1 MELSCDE
8 YPDDDFKDAVNL
20 IAVTRRLNGKFA
32 VDRRTV
38 IVVLRQHVASWGPTK
53 TIGGIEPHVLMDLI
67 NKRKELRMQPTT
79 LASKAL
85 LVKLTV
91 RRANLTKRDATA
103 ELMIQSQ
110 MDDTSLVVN
119 RKLFRDKLNP
129 INRIMQKA
137 SEVYTY
143 HKANTLAYID
153 KGPRLLPNNQYMEYT
168 TAMRERIQAVDTMLA
183 EYMPRYDDFVQL
195 DMKARALGGVGAAKV
210 EDYPTADEFQSKMGF
225 DLRFTPL
232 PDAKHF
238 LFDISDDDMAEFNA
252 SMQQVAQTARAE
264 VIKGML
270 EPLQHLVEKLNKPIG
285 TEGAIFRDTAVENV
299 VEGLKRAKALNVNA
313 DADVDAMADTLLDAI
328 KMYDTNKDVLRESPM
343 VREQAAIKLD
353 EIAKKMAAYGMA

>member
-1 MELSCDE
+1 
-8 YPDDDFKDAVNL
+8 
-20 IAVTRRLNGKFA
+20 
-32 VDRRTV
+32 
-38 IVVLRQHVASWGPTK
+38 
-53 TIGGIEPHVLMDLI
+53 
-67 NKRKELRMQPTT
+67 MQPTT
-79 LASKAL
+79 LSSKAM

-91 RRANLTKRDATA
+91 RRANLTRRDITA
-103 ELMIQSQ
+103 ELLIQNQ

-143 HKANTLAYID
+143 HKAHTLAYID
-153 KGPRLLPNNQYMEYT
+153 KGPRLLPNSQYMDYT
-168 TAMRERIQAVDTMLA
+168 SAMRERIQEVDNMLDK
-183 EYMPRYDDFVQL
+183 YMPDYDNYVQL
-195 DMKARALGGVGAAKV
+195 DIKARSLGNSGSANPS
-210 EDYPTADEFQSKMGF
+210 DYPDADEFRSKMGF

-238 LFDISDDDMAEFNA
+238 LFDISDADMAEFNA
-252 SMQQVAQTARAE
+252 SMEQVAHGARAE

-299 VEGLKRAKALNVNA
+299 VEGLRRAKALNVNA
-313 DADVDAMADTLLDAI
+313 DQDVDDMADNLLQAIDA
-328 KMYDTNKDVLRESPM
+328 YNFNKDALRESPI

-353 EIAKKMAAYGMA
+353 AIAKKMAAYGMA

>member
-1 MELSCDE
+1 M
-8 YPDDDFKDAVNL
+8 
-20 IAVTRRLNGKFA
+20 
-32 VDRRTV
+32 
-38 IVVLRQHVASWGPTK
+38 
-53 TIGGIEPHVLMDLI
+53 
-67 NKRKELRMQPTT
+67 
-79 LASKAL
+79 

-91 RRANLTKRDATA
+91 RRANLTRRDITA
-103 ELMIQSQ
+103 ELLIQNQ

-129 INRIMQKA
+129 INRIMQTA

-143 HKANTLAYID
+143 HKSHTLAYID
-153 KGPRLLPNNQYMEYT
+153 KGPRLLPNTQYMDYT
-168 TAMRERIQAVDTMLA
+168 SEMRQRIQAVDDMLDK
-183 EYMPRYDDFVQL
+183 YMPDYDNYVQL
-195 DMKARALGGVGAAKV
+195 DIKARALGNVGAAKV
-210 EDYPTADEFQSKMGF
+210 EDYPTADEFRSKMGF

-252 SMQQVAQTARAE
+252 SMQQVAQGARAE

-299 VEGLKRAKALNVNA
+299 IEGLRRAKALNVNA
-313 DADVDAMADTLLDAI
+313 DADVDDMADNLMQAI
-328 KMYDTNKDVLRESPM
+328 DIYNFNKDSLRESPV
-343 VREQAAIKLD
+343 VREQAASKLD
-353 EIAKKMAAYGMA
+353 AIAKKMAAYGLG